1 MVKKTLI
8 ISFLS
13 MWILSC
19 ASHKYRLSQPS
30 IYLESL
36 PQTIVTE
43 LSLDE
48 RIATEEA
55 WKHLK
60 EGNGGK
66 AQKILFLLGA
76 KSPAY
81 YVGLGYANILLQRFQ
96 ASEKHFKAGLVY
108 YPDMILIHLG
118 LAQLYQK
125 TGRENLA
132 FTKYLEVFE
141 RNPEHRFAKQ
151 EYEALKA
158 KKTEEAL
165 EEGKYFLTI
174 DNSERAKEAFLKAL
188 YYTPNSKEAHLT
200 LAEIYKEENK
210 LQDAIGHLE
219 ALSSLEPKN
228 PQILQN
234 YADTLFKAK
243 QFEKSLEIYKEVL
256 ALQPDNKDLKSRI
269 ESIKNRLGIFDLPSQ
284 YRTIPSKTEVS
295 KEEVASLLAVKFQ
308 GILEDKKAKTPI
320 IIDISTSWASKFIL
334 KMTSLGLLD
343 IYPNHTFQPNKIVT
357 RAEMAEILIR
367 LIKLL
372 KEKNHR
378 FIQQFPPEKIYIADL
393 SPNNYY
399 YKSITQIVSYQIM
412 DLSSDKKFRP
422 DQPLSGQE
430 TIRILDIILNLIK

>member
-8 ISFLS
+8 IFFLYV
-13 MWILSC
+13 WILSC
-19 ASHKYRLSQPS
+19 ASYKYRPSQPS

-60 EGNGGK
+60 EGNGEK
-66 AQKILFLLGA
+66 AKKIFYKLGA
-76 KSPAY
+76 ENLAFNI
-81 YVGLGYANILLQRFQ
+81 GLGYANILLNRYQD
-96 ASEKHFKAGLVY
+96 AEKLFKLALDK

-132 FTKYLEVFE
+132 FTEYWGVLE
-141 RNPEHRFAKQ
+141 RNPDHRFAKQ
-151 EYEALKA
+151 EYEALKV

-174 DNSERAKEAFLKAL
+174 DNLKRAEEAFMKAL
-188 YYTPNSKEAHLT
+188 YYTPHSKEAHLT
-200 LAEIYKEENK
+200 LAEIYKAENK
-210 LQDAIGHLE
+210 LQDALAHLE
-219 ALSSLEPKN
+219 AASSLEPKN
-228 PQILQN
+228 PEILQN

-243 QFEKSLEIYKEVL
+243 QLEKSLEVYKEVL
-256 ALQPDNKDLKSRI
+256 ALQPENEDIKSRI

-284 YRTIPSKTEVS
+284 YRTIPSKTAIS

-308 GILEDKKAKTPI
+308 GILDDKKAKTPI

-378 FIQQFPPEKIYIADL
+378 FIQQFSPEKIYISDV
-393 SPNNYY
+393 SPDNHY

-412 DLSSDKKFRP
+412 DLSADKKFRP
-422 DQPLSGQE
+422 ERPLSGQE
-430 TIRILDIILNLIK
+430 AIKILDIILNLIK